1 MAEHWVN
8 LTTLRKYGVVGGLG
22 AVAGVDTLLKMIKTT
37 PQQQFD
43 IAFEQHPFA
52 DTGLAAD
59 EAYDPTR
66 RKFYVYDVLKNMER
80 SGVDIALVPC
90 FVSHSFLAELA
101 PELGLSVVSLPDALR
116 ARIMR
121 DHPNARS
128 IGVLTSNFVK
138 GSGLFERTFGD
149 RWNVVYP
156 DPDVQTQELMA
167 AVYGPRGIRNGHH
180 DLPCLDSLATACEN
194 LVQRGAEVIVPG
206 LTEIPVFIE
215 ALRERVA
222 VPVIDSN
229 QAYAEHALFVGAAQ
243 PTHTFKVGV
252 IGGVGPAA
260 TVDFMRKVVQLTDA
274 ARDQDHIKML
284 IEQNPQIPDRTAHLL
299 ADGDDPT
306 IALLATGK
314 RLEAGGADVIVIPC
328 NTAHAFVERIDPQL
342 NVPILNMLSEV
353 RKYIQNDLI
362 GISRVGLLA
371 TSGTV
376 ASGVYHEAFAG
387 SGITLLV
394 PDEPLQKRVMAAIY
408 GDTGVKAGYTS
419 GRCSEDLT
427 AAIAHMIDKGA
438 QAVILGCTELPLIEL
453 ADEAKAGL
461 PLVDPTL
468 VLAASCVALARG
480 GKLAENSTTAQ
491 AN

>member
-8 LTTLRKYGVVGGLG
+8 LAAPRKYGVVGGLG

-52 DTGLAAD
+52 DAGLAAD

-66 RKFYVYDVLKNMER
+66 RKFYVYDTLKNMER
-80 SGVDIALVPC
+80 SGVDVALVPC
-90 FVSHSFLAELA
+90 FVSHSFLAELT

-116 ARIMR
+116 TRIKR

-138 GSGLFERTFGD
+138 GSGLFERTLSD
-149 RWNVVYP
+149 RWRIIYP
-156 DPDVQTQELMA
+156 DPYVQEHELMT

-180 DLPCLDSLATACEN
+180 DVLCLDGLAKACEN
-194 LVQRGAEVIVPG
+194 LIQRGADVIVPG

-229 QAYAEHALFVGAAQ
+229 QAYAEYALSVGGTQ
-243 PTHTFKVGV
+243 PQSLFKVGV
-252 IGGVGPAA
+252 VGGVGPAA
-260 TVDFMRKVVQLTDA
+260 TVDFMRKVVQLTKA
-274 ARDQDHIKML
+274 TCDQDHIKML
-284 IEQNPQIPDRTAHLL
+284 VEQNPQIPDRTAHLL
-299 ADGDDPT
+299 ADGEDPT
-306 IALLATGK
+306 IALLATSK

-328 NTAHAFVERIDPQL
+328 NTAHAFVERIESQL

-353 RKYIQNDLI
+353 KKHIQRGLP
-362 GISRVGLLA
+362 GVSRVGLLA

-376 ASGVYHEAFAG
+376 ASRVYHEAFAD
-387 SGITLLV
+387 SGIALLV
-394 PDEPLQKRVMAAIY
+394 PDEPVQKKVMAAIY

-419 GRCSEDLT
+419 GRCSEDIT
-427 AAIAHMIDKGA
+427 AAIAHMMELGA

-453 ADEAKAGL
+453 TAETQSAL
-461 PLVDPTL
+461 PLVDPTN
-468 VLAASCVALARG
+468 VLAASCIALALRG
-480 GKLAENSTTAQ
+480 NQTEKQQTAQ
-491 AN
+491 PN